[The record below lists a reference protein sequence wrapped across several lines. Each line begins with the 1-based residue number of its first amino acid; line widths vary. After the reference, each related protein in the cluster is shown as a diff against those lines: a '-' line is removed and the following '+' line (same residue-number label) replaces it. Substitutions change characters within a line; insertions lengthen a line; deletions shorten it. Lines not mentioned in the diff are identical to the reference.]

1 MLLRV
6 SVGRHSR
13 YTTTSGTH
21 SKCCN
26 TLPTHSLAHT
36 LSRSRILKFYFFFF
50 LQFYTQLH
58 SYVLSTYIYRI
69 YRVYFTTY
77 RTEGVCLPCRVVPLV
92 F

>member
-50 LQFYTQLH
+50 YNFTHNFTRMFYPLT
-58 SYVLSTYIYRI
+58 SIEFIECISPRI
-69 YRVYFTTY
+69 GLRGRASHV
-77 RTEGVCLPCRVVPLV
+77 G
-92 F
+92 